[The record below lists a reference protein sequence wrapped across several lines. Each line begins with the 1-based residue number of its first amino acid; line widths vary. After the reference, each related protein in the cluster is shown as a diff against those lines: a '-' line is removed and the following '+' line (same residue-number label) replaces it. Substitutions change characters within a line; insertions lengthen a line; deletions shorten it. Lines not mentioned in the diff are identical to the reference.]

1 MAFMRWLQ
9 RIWHSV
15 REPFILLRPV
25 RFVVIPLALLLW
37 ALIWSD
43 QGQDS
48 IRAVVEFDKV
58 CPHWGAVLWFV
69 LWVTVLALQSWYW
82 SRQLL
87 RIDFP
92 QCAATLQAADETP
105 RVSKTT
111 EELAESHPGLQR
123 WMPRILGIASFLIAI
138 GALIRAAY
146 LDYSGGWDYTMM
158 VISVTIAI
166 LVVLLI
172 LFVVFVVI
180 RRAKVG
186 ASPRVASHSA
196 LAPATKWI
204 LRSTLVLAFLF
215 VVWTALSPL
224 TAGVIFPSPSM
235 LMLSAALWIG
245 IGSWIVYW
253 ADLYRVPLFA
263 TLLLM
268 AIVFSCFNDNHAV
281 RKLPMEAGGGT
292 PAARMTVDKTFDEWL
307 KKLRAKHPEE
317 PKPVVYIV
325 ATEGGGIRAAYWT
338 AAVLTA
344 LQDAAPPFADHVFA
358 ISSVSGG
365 SVGATVFT
373 ALVADP
379 NRGVAVSD
387 CNEMNTADRQKTFRF
402 AAQQILS
409 YDSLAPT
416 LASLLHADL
425 VQRFLPVGFIPD
437 RAKAIETGWE
447 RGWRTHIRSA
457 NNSEDDFFSSG
468 FMKMYADR
476 PNALIPSLFLNGT
489 IVERGNRIIA
499 SNCIVDGNAP
509 QNQVPTGDIP
519 NSYDILNQIG
529 SDMRLSTA
537 AHNSAR
543 FTYVSPAGSI
553 LNPGLIDHVVD
564 GGYFENSGGQTAAD
578 LLRRLQPLHP
588 EVTFN
593 LILIRYQEVKADGSA
608 VPLPKATRFM
618 NEVLSP
624 LRALLNTR
632 SARGTLAYAEAQALV
647 PPANQFEFL
656 LTQQEHGIV
665 MPLGWLLAQRTRNA
679 IDLQV
684 GDTVPPNLTPAIR
697 PFVERNVGFVKAIA
711 RQLTPQGAPLPA
723 AKTDFVQQ
731 EAIQSEAQVKK

>member
-1 MAFMRWLQ
+1 MTFMRWLQ
-9 RIWHSV
+9 KIWHSV
-15 REPFILLRPV
+15 REPFVLLRPV

-58 CPHWGAVLWFV
+58 CPHWGAVLWFI

-92 QCAATLQAADETP
+92 QCAGGTQTADEASP
-105 RVSKTT
+105 VSRTT
-111 EELAESHPGLQR
+111 AEMAEAHLGLHK
-123 WMPRILGIASFLIAI
+123 WMPRVLGITAFVIAI
-138 GALIRAAY
+138 GALLRAAY

-158 VISVTIAI
+158 VITITIAI
-166 LVVLLI
+166 LIVLMI
-172 LFVVFVVI
+172 LFITFVVV
-180 RRAKVG
+180 RRVKVG
-186 ASPRVASHSA
+186 ASPRVASHSG
-196 LAPATKWI
+196 LAPLTKWI
-204 LRSTLVLAFLF
+204 LRSTLALAFLF

-263 TLLLM
+263 ILLLL
-268 AIVFSCFNDNHAV
+268 AIVFSFFNDNHAV
-281 RKLPMEAGGGT
+281 RKLPIDAGGAT
-292 PAARMTVDKTFDEWL
+292 PARRTGIDQTFDAWLKTFH
-307 KKLRAKHPEE
+307 AKYPRETS
-317 PKPVVYIV
+317 PSVYIV

-344 LQDAAPPFADHVFA
+344 LQDAAPPFADHLFA

-373 ALVADP
+373 SLVADT
-379 NRGVAVSD
+379 NRAVAVSD
-387 CNEMNTADRQKTFRF
+387 CDAMNTPDRQKKFRF
-402 AAQQILS
+402 AAQQVLS

-437 RAKAIETGWE
+437 RAKALETGWE

-457 NNSEDDFFSSG
+457 NGGDDDFLSTG
-468 FMKMYADR
+468 FMKMYASR
-476 PNALIPSLFLNGT
+476 PNVLIPSLFLNGT

-499 SNCIVDGNAP
+499 SNCVIDGNDP
-509 QNQVPTGDIP
+509 QNQVPHGDVP

-529 SDMRLSTA
+529 SDIRLSTA

-578 LLRRLQPLHP
+578 LLRRLQRLHP

-647 PPANQFEFL
+647 PSANQFEFL

-684 GDTVPPNLTPAIR
+684 GPDVPSGLTPAIR
-697 PFVERNVGFVKAIA
+697 PFVERNVGFVRTIA
-711 RQLTPQGAPLPA
+711 KQLAPQGTLPS
-723 AKTDFVQQ
+723 AKPDLVQQ
-731 EAIQSEAQVKK
+731 QAIQSEATVKK

>member
-1 MAFMRWLQ
+1 MAFILFLRK
-9 RIWHSV
+9 IWRAVS
-15 REPFILLRPV
+15 EPFVLLKPV
-25 RFVVIPLALLLW
+25 RFVVIPLGILLW

-43 QGQDS
+43 EGQDS
-48 IRAVVEFDKV
+48 IRAVVEFDQR
-58 CPHWGAVLWFV
+58 CPHWGAVLWFAV
-69 LWVTVLALQSWYW
+69 WVTVLALQSWYW
-82 SRQLL
+82 SRQLM

-92 QCAATLQAADETP
+92 QCLDIGQEQEATASLA
-105 RVSKTT
+105 KTT
-111 EELAESHPGLQR
+111 EEMAKAHPALHK
-123 WMPRILGIASFLIAI
+123 WMPRILGVTAFFIAI
-138 GALIRAAY
+138 GALLRAAY
-146 LDYSGGWDYTMM
+146 LDFSGGWDYTMM
-158 VISVTIAI
+158 VITITIAI
-166 LVVLLI
+166 LLTLMI
-172 LFVVFVVI
+172 LFLVFVVL

-186 ASPRVASHSA
+186 YSPRVKNHSA
-196 LAPATKWI
+196 LATSTKWI
-204 LRSTLVLAFLF
+204 LRSTLVLALLF

-224 TAGVIFPSPSM
+224 TAGVMFPSPSM

-263 TLLLM
+263 MLLLL

-281 RKLPMEAGGGT
+281 RTLPIQNGSYI
-292 PAARMTVDKTFDEWL
+292 RQDVDKTFTDWL
-307 KKLRAKHPEE
+307 KAVKTKHPD
-317 PKPVVYIV
+317 KPNPPVYVV

-338 AAVLTA
+338 AAVLAA
-344 LQDAAPPFADHVFA
+344 LQDHAPQFADHVFA

-373 ALVADP
+373 ALVADTD
-379 NRGVAVSD
+379 RVKTVSD
-387 CNEMNTADRQKTFRF
+387 CDALNTADKQQTFRF
-402 AAQQILS
+402 ATQQILS

-437 RAKAIETGWE
+437 RAKALETGWE
-447 RGWRTHIRSA
+447 RGWRTHVRTA
-457 NNSEDDFFSSG
+457 NGDDDFFSSG

-476 PNALIPSLFLNGT
+476 PGALIPSLFLNGT

-499 SNCIVDGNAP
+499 SNCVVDGNP
-509 QNQVPTGDIP
+509 PKDQVPSGDVP
-519 NSYDILNQIG
+519 NSYDILNQLG

-564 GGYFENSGGQTAAD
+564 GGYFENSGGQTAGD
-578 LLRRLQPLHP
+578 LIGRLKTLHP

-593 LILIRYQEVKADGSA
+593 LILIRFQEVKADGSP

-632 SARGTLAYAEAQALV
+632 GARGTLAYAEAKALV
-647 PPANQFEFL
+647 PNFEFL
-656 LTQQEHGIV
+656 LTQQEGGIV

-679 IDLQV
+679 IDLQI
-684 GDTVPPNLTPAIR
+684 GPDVPDGISPAIR
-697 PFVERNVGFVKAIA
+697 PFVEKNATFVKAIA
-711 RQLTPQGAPLPA
+711 AQLTPQGALVSARKDP
-723 AKTDFVQQ
+723 VQQ
-731 EAIQSEAQVKK
+731 EAAQSEALVKK

>member
-9 RIWHSV
+9 KIWHSV
-15 REPFILLRPV
+15 REPFVLLRPV
-25 RFVVIPLALLLW
+25 RFVVIPLAVLLW
-37 ALIWSD
+37 ALMWSD

-48 IRAVVEFDKV
+48 IRAVVEFDKL
-58 CPHWGAVLWFV
+58 CPHWGAVLWFIV
-69 LWVTVLALQSWYW
+69 WVTVLALQSWYW

-87 RIDFP
+87 RVDFP
-92 QCAATLQAADETP
+92 QCAATPQAADEAP
-105 RVSKTT
+105 QVSKTT
-111 EELAESHPGLQR
+111 AEMAEAHPGLHK
-123 WMPRILGIASFLIAI
+123 WMPRVLGIAAFLIAI
-138 GALIRAAY
+138 GALLRAAY

-158 VISVTIAI
+158 VITITIAI
-166 LVVLLI
+166 LLVLMI
-172 LFVVFVVI
+172 LFIVFVVI
-180 RRAKVG
+180 RRAKFG
-186 ASPRVASHSA
+186 ASPRVTSHSA
-196 LAPATKWI
+196 LATSTRWI
-204 LRSTLVLAFLF
+204 LRSTLVVALLF

-224 TAGVIFPSPSM
+224 TAGVMFPSPSM

-268 AIVFSCFNDNHAV
+268 AIVFSFFNDNHAV
-281 RKLPMEAGGGT
+281 RKLPIDAGGGT
-292 PAARMTVDKTFDEWL
+292 PAARMAVDKTFDEWL
-307 KKLRAKHPEE
+307 KRLRAKHPGEAN
-317 PKPVVYIV
+317 PPVYIV

-344 LQDAAPPFADHVFA
+344 LQDAAPPFADHLFA

-373 ALVADP
+373 ALVADT
-379 NRGVAVSD
+379 NRAVAVSD
-387 CNEMNTADRQKTFRF
+387 CDAMNTPDRQKTFRF
-402 AAQQILS
+402 AAQQVLS

-447 RGWRTHIRSA
+447 RGWRTHIHTA
-457 NNSEDDFFSSG
+457 NGGDDDFFSTG
-468 FMKMYADR
+468 FMKMYASR
-476 PNALIPSLFLNGT
+476 PNVLLPSLFLNGT
-489 IVERGNRIIA
+489 IVERGNRILA

-509 QNQVPTGDIP
+509 QNQIPRGDIP
-519 NSYDILNQIG
+519 NSYDIFNQIG

-578 LLRRLQPLHP
+578 LLRKLQPLHP

-593 LILIRYQEVKADGSA
+593 LILIRYQEVTADGSS
-608 VPLPKATRFM
+608 VSLPKAARFM

-632 SARGTLAYAEAQALV
+632 SARGTLSYAEAQALV

-679 IDLQV
+679 IDLQI
-684 GDTVPPNLTPAIR
+684 GPDVPSGLTPAIR

-711 RQLTPQGAPLPA
+711 KQLAPQGALPA
-723 AKTDFVQQ
+723 AKPDFVQQ
-731 EAIQSEAQVKK
+731 EAIQSEAAVKK